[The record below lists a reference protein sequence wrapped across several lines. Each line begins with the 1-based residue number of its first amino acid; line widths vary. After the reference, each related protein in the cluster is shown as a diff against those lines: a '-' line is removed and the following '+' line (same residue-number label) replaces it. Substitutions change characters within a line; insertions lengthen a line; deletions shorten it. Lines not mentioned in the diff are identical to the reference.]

1 MSNTGTLQVRV
12 YTSEAQVPVEGATV
26 VVTGTG
32 ERGKLE
38 LISVQATD
46 RSGLV
51 RPITIATPQTAD
63 STSPDLSGNG
73 RPFALCSVWAEHPGF
88 AMLRVEGVQIF
99 PGVVTEQNM
108 ELIPLEE
115 NESSLEQRGL
125 REISGQNL

>member
-38 LISVQATD
+38 LISVQVTD

-51 RPITIATPQTAD
+51 RPIFIETPQVSD
-63 STSPDLSGNG
+63 STSPDRSGNS
-73 RPFALCSVWAEHPGF
+73 RPFTMCSVWAEHPGF
-88 AMLRVEGVQIF
+88 AMLRVEGVQVF

-108 ELIPLEE
+108 ELIPLGE

>member
-26 VVTGTG
+26 VVTGAG

-38 LISVQATD
+38 LISVQVTD

-51 RPITIATPQTAD
+51 RPVIIATPQMSD
-63 STSPDLSGNG
+63 STAPDRSGNG
-73 RPFALCSVWAEHPGF
+73 QPFALCSVWAEHPGF

-108 ELIPLEE
+108 ELIPLGE
-115 NESSLEQRGL
+115 NQSSLETRGL
-125 REISGQNL
+125 REIPGQNL